1 MITVLSHNIYF
12 SSAVHQQLKK
22 IFLLQRVNI
31 VDLKPIKYEYEKH
44 ANLHFLINSYD
55 MNKNIVCFFYKN
67 HLLCVVNKRTHM
79 CLPHIIDCLQ
89 HGVPIGETINLTGND
104 IIFILTIGYDLLLDD
119 YYQTLNVTP
128 KTFSKNKHDL
138 FRKFGIKSMPTLI
151 AISHYIQSIEL

>member
-12 SSAVHQQLKK
+12 TSAVHHKLKK
-22 IFLLQRVNI
+22 MILLQRVNI
-31 VDLKPIKYEYEKH
+31 VDLKSIKYEYEKH
-44 ANLHFLINSYD
+44 ANFHFLINSYD
-55 MNKNIVCFFYKN
+55 MNKKIVCFFYKQ
-67 HLLCVVNKRTHM
+67 HLICVINKRTQM

-119 YYQTLNVTP
+119 YHQTLNVTP
-128 KTFSKNKHDL
+128 KTFSKNKQDL

-151 AISHYIQSIEL
+151 AISHYMQSMER